1 MKTNLLLTA
10 LAFASVG
17 LASASVSEQVRFEAQ
32 QPVLK
37 ENMAKNMNVHK
48 AQIRSALNTSK
59 YLQPVTAASD
69 LTALYDV
76 PAGAYFVG
84 LDVLSYSSPQPQ
96 VLVPPFV
103 DLQWGN
109 YSSEA
114 SKSFEWEYGIG
125 DMSQAGGDTYFD
137 DAVHLTT
144 NYGKMTYSSMP
155 KLTAS
160 DGTNTASYQ
169 LGFENEGEFYS
180 GVVNSLG
187 YDIAYDKETLA
198 GVSPQIFT
206 EGITRILATDTD
218 TWFGK
223 NPTTSGQGITGYGLL
238 VPAPTAPFSV
248 QFLYTFAISF
258 DVDADATLK
267 MDVKSVG
274 EDGSLGDVIATAYC
288 KGSEAQNIGDASNPF
303 YVLPFYFMAEDD
315 MGFLSPTTFVLDQ
328 TVYIEFSSFMS
339 DSKVRRLEFPVS
351 ANVMP
356 DVPMNLGYVMTDQS
370 LIPISQMFEGVS
382 YYTAPAFFMAG
393 LYPAIK
399 YAEESCVV
407 PTAGGEKVVNYQS
420 NFMITDETATITCE
434 DWFTCS
440 FDNDKE
446 QLTITAS
453 ELPQGT
459 TSRSGKLSVDLFGIT
474 FELPVVQGEAG
485 VEGVETSAVVV
496 SVVDGNFVVKGSNA
510 SMVDVYNVAGQKVAS
525 AVVDGETVVNAEN
538 LAKGMYILKFNDN
551 TAIKV
556 VK

>member
-17 LASASVSEQVRFEAQ
+17 LASASVSEQVRLGVE
-32 QPVLK
+32 QPVLM
-37 ENMAKNMNVHK
+37 ENMAKNMKVRN
-48 AQIRSALNTSK
+48 AQLLPALKPTK
-59 YLQPVTAASD
+59 YVQPVTAASD

-84 LDVLSYSSPQPQ
+84 LDVLTYSSSQPQ

-103 DLQWGN
+103 DMQWNN

-144 NYGKMTYSSMP
+144 NYKMTYSSMP
-155 KLTAS
+155 KLTVS

-180 GVVNSLG
+180 GVVNSVG
-187 YDIAYDKETLA
+187 YGLSYDESTWA

-206 EGITRILATDTD
+206 EGITTFRATDTD

-223 NPTTSGQGITGYGLL
+223 NSTTLGQGITGYGLL

-248 QFLYTFAISF
+248 QFLYTFALSF
-258 DVDADATLK
+258 DVDDDATLK

-274 EDGSLGDVIATAYC
+274 ADGSLGDVIATAYC

-339 DSKVRRLEFPVS
+339 DSKVRTLEFPVS
-351 ANVMP
+351 NNLTP
-356 DVPMNLGYVMTDQS
+356 DVPMNLGYIMLEQGM
-370 LIPISQMFEGVS
+370 LPISQMFEGDPN
-382 YYTAPAFFMAG
+382 YTAPAFFMAG

-407 PTAGGEKVVNYQS
+407 PTAGGEKVVDYQS

-453 ELPQGT
+453 EMPQGT
-459 TSRSGKLSVDLFGIT
+459 TSRSGKLTVDLFGIT
-474 FELPVVQGEAG
+474 FELPVVQGEAS

-525 AVVDGETVVNAEN
+525 AAVDGETVVNAEN